1 MREKKKVAFLGQ
13 TTLIDEFL
21 SGRQDLY
28 ERLEKLVSES
38 APQNEIIKIIGNL
51 R

>member
-1 MREKKKVAFLGQ
+1 LREKKKVAFLGQ

-28 ERLEKLVSES
+28 ERLDKLINDS
-38 APQNEIIKIIGNL
+38 APQNEILKVIESL